1 MKKIIPAVFV
11 LCLLMMLVGCEKSRV
26 SDQPVIEEVIVNAQ
40 SAVSTE
46 TYVPTFLPATP
57 APTEAA
63 SPTPEPF
70 VCIGGEQVVLST
82 EAVVL
87 TDPSEFPLLE
97 KFSSLIQ
104 VDTSA
109 FILEMEEFLSLRKS
123 YSQAHFISRILLYGQ
138 EVGPETEYLDIH
150 GVKIE
155 SPAELLAVLDC
166 FPNLTKA
173 DMRGCGLS
181 NDQMETLVNAY
192 PQIKFVWEVKM
203 GTHTLR
209 TDAVGFSTKNPGK
222 YIGPNSS
229 EEYAKKVKNC
239 VRLED
244 EDIEVLKY
252 CTDLV
257 ALDLGHN
264 YISDISVL
272 RYLPKLQILI
282 LADNKLTDIS
292 VFRELPELVYVEFF
306 MNDVTDITPLEGH
319 DKLLDLNFCNNNV
332 SDLSILESLSQLER
346 VWCAGNAFTRNEGK
360 ALQQALPDAKVNY
373 SARDDTADGWREHP
387 RYKWMREYFASNSK
401 YNPA

>member
-1 MKKIIPAVFV
+1 
-11 LCLLMMLVGCEKSRV
+11 
-26 SDQPVIEEVIVNAQ
+26 
-40 SAVSTE
+40 
-46 TYVPTFLPATP
+46 
-57 APTEAA
+57 
-63 SPTPEPF
+63 
-70 VCIGGEQVVLST
+70 
-82 EAVVL
+82 
-87 TDPSEFPLLE
+87 
-97 KFSSLIQ
+97 
-104 VDTSA
+104 
-109 FILEMEEFLSLRKS
+109 
-123 YSQAHFISRILLYGQ
+123 
-138 EVGPETEYLDIH
+138 
-150 GVKIE
+150 
-155 SPAELLAVLDC
+155 
-166 FPNLTKA
+166 
-173 DMRGCGLS
+173 MRGCGLS